1 MLELRFWSYLVPE
14 KCGMWLKSLE
24 SNNRCKN
31 VLISFMSV
39 VVAQLLSCVR
49 LFETPWTAAHQASL
63 SFVISSNL
71 LKLMSVESGMP
82 SNQHTLCH
90 PLLWPSIF
98 PSIRVFS
105 NFLMSQFFTSGGQS
119 IGASASSEYSGLLSF
134 RIDWFDLLNALH
146 WERVWGRIQLFLQM
160 TTR

>member
-1 MLELRFWSYLVPE
+1 MPVNNFESYIERHSLIKHYPRFLLVLHFTFYIWSFVI
-14 KCGMWLKSLE
+14 
-24 SNNRCKN
+24 
-31 VLISFMSV
+31 V
-39 VVAQLLSCVR
+39 QLLSCVQ

-134 RIDWFDLLNALH
+134 RIDWFDLLNVLH
-146 WERVWGRIQLFLQM
+146 WERV
-160 TTR
+160 

>member
-1 MLELRFWSYLVPE
+1 MCHRVNIHCVS
-14 KCGMWLKSLE
+14 LKKIFFFTVMASDA
-24 SNNRCKN
+24 
-31 VLISFMSV
+31 V
-39 VVAQLLSCVR
+39 QLLSRVR

-134 RIDWFDLLNALH
+134 RIDWFDLLNVLH
-146 WERVWGRIQLFLQM
+146 WERV
-160 TTR
+160 